1 MFSTIKGSLV
11 FVWEEFG
18 VGVSFACLEHCTL
31 VPCTLCTLT
40 LTAIYLRSFFDRI
53 KSNATYGTFKN
64 FIKLCAVILKSEIN
78 LT

>member
-11 FVWEEFG
+11 FVWKEFG
-18 VGVSFACLEHCTL
+18 VGVSLACLEHCTL
-31 VPCTLCTLT
+31 VPSTLT